1 MDFKCYNSDYI
12 LTCLIWSFFI
22 MLQNSGHFIITN
34 FYSDY
39 IYHLPEVIG
48 SIHLIYADKELK
60 PFLSRFCCW

>member
-1 MDFKCYNSDYI
+1 
-12 LTCLIWSFFI
+12 

-34 FYSDY
+34 FYSVY

-60 PFLSRFCCW
+60 PFCLVFVVGKGLRFM

>member
-1 MDFKCYNSDYI
+1 MSD
-12 LTCLIWSFFI
+12 LEFFI

-34 FYSDY
+34 FYSVY

-60 PFLSRFCCW
+60 PFCLAFVVGKGLRFM

>member
-1 MDFKCYNSDYI
+1 
-12 LTCLIWSFFI
+12 

-34 FYSDY
+34 FYSVY

-60 PFLSRFCCW
+60 PFLSRFVVGKGLRFM

>member
-1 MDFKCYNSDYI
+1 MSD
-12 LTCLIWSFFI
+12 LEFFI

-34 FYSDY
+34 FYSVY